1 MAFEKRDNSG
11 TLFKN
16 TRKEKD
22 THCDYEGSIIV
33 EGKEFWISSWVK
45 EGAKGKFMSLAV
57 KPKQQ
62 RAQEMTAHNGEVYDR
77 KDVMRHVKTSPQYQG
92 IDDDSDE
99 IPF

>member
-22 THCDYEGSIIV
+22 THCDYEGSIV
-33 EGKEFWISSWVK
+33 VAGQEYFLNAWIK
-45 EGAKGKFMSLAV
+45 DGAKGKFMSLAV
-57 KPKQQ
+57 KPKQARTQ
-62 RAQEMTAHNGEVYDR
+62 QVREEFSRQPVNRANYPE
-77 KDVMRHVKTSPQYQG
+77 
-92 IDDDSDE
+92 DDDST